1 MHQTS
6 EMLVPYDNESC
17 LLAAKFSKDILAVG
31 FGSFSDRKDG
41 AIAMWKM
48 SELLSS
54 DITEE
59 QLTIWTV
66 PGMYFILKNH
76 IYVGIPNSFAH
87 LLISAL
93 LVGISK
99 N

>member
-1 MHQTS
+1 MIIITNFKVSWRKFNISLKSDSNWMHQTS

-66 PGMYFILKNH
+66 PGMYFRQN
-76 IYVGIPNSFAH
+76 
-87 LLISAL
+87 
-93 LVGISK
+93 
-99 N
+99 